1 MPMYY
6 TIIHF
11 KYVHKLMASAL
22 QKPKYKDFID
32 LRVPMDGKTFGEA
45 LRALLSPSRHDY
57 TQGPGDRVVPGK

>member
-1 MPMYY
+1 
-6 TIIHF
+6 
-11 KYVHKLMASAL
+11 MASAL
-22 QKPKYKDFID
+22 QKPKYKDYID